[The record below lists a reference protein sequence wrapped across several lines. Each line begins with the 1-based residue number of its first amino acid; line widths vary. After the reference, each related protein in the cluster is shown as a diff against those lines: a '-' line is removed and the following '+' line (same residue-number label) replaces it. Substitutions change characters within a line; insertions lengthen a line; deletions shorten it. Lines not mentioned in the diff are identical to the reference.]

1 MFFRRNQSESPAAAA
16 LKSIVTTLKI
26 GKPPSNIPVNVM
38 FEKINSRLTE
48 VLQKCG
54 KYTTISSETFHHRH
68 IRSIIHLGPSHLG
81 QPLFN
86 PDKPLKAKQW
96 ERLELLRNELDN
108 EYDLRRQMLITRLD
122 VTIQSFQV

>member
-1 MFFRRNQSESPAAAA
+1 MNFVFVAERYLKDSPIQSESPAAAS

-54 KYTTISSETFHHRH
+54 E
-68 IRSIIHLGPSHLG
+68 
-81 QPLFN
+81 
-86 PDKPLKAKQW
+86 
-96 ERLELLRNELDN
+96 
-108 EYDLRRQMLITRLD
+108 
-122 VTIQSFQV
+122 